1 MRPFYRSCLC
11 RSSLYGPYPLTNS
24 INCRIDRYTMVVTSS
39 EKVST
44 SNLPPPAPR
53 NYHMQAPASPS
64 ASMRSIPS
72 GIPSTMN
79 LHTDGPFNLQSQQH
93 SYVSSSTSAQIM
105 QPPASLVIHSPSYTD
120 MRQPD
125 DQQATQNANLPRS
138 LSRTNTLR
146 SRESLDGFHID
157 GTEPR
162 IFPGVVHERTRRKS
176 IKQRSASGADTD
188 GHEGDA

>member
-11 RSSLYGPYPLTNS
+11 RSSRHRPYPLTNL
-24 INCRIDRYTMVVTSS
+24 IDCRIDKYTMVVTSS

-64 ASMRSIPS
+64 ASMSVPS
-72 GIPSTMN
+72 GIPSTIN

-93 SYVSSSTSAQIM
+93 PYVSSSPSAQTM
-105 QPPASLVIHSPSYTD
+105 QPPASHAIPSPSYTD
-120 MRQPD
+120 VRQPD

-176 IKQRSASGADTD
+176 IKQRSASVADAD
-188 GHEGDA
+188 GHEDDT